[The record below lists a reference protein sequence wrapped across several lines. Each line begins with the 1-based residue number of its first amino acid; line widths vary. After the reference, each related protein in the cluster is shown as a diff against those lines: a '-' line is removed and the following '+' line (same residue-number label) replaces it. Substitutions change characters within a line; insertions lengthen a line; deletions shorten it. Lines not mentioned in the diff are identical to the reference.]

1 MRITSE
7 PCWAR
12 AARLLVVGLL
22 ALTVPAGA
30 VDLFETLALG
40 EIPHALKEPEWVGS
54 ATRRIGIA
62 WTAEE
67 MYREW
72 RGDREISRFDGART
86 KLWAEEAIAG
96 RWGVRYETLVR
107 GRQIWMTE
115 DVDRADR
122 FDLGTKEK
130 RDALSLCHVGSDW
143 ALELGGCSSQSTF
156 RGAYELHPDIVA
168 ALGSIPGIDFDNPA
182 FSRWYRLYSHG
193 SDVSVS
199 LSLNDSDIEHDLR
212 TTGIRM
218 ALKVPLHRHAREFS
232 AQVSLSGDHEWR
244 PYLQWSQMKD
254 HGNGVST
261 KDSRFEFGETVH
273 AMRLTGRVLG
283 VAHEGR
289 KNWFAEAGRYRLD
302 SMIYIKNNLITL
314 DPLFLFS
321 TNEIQTLDTIPDVA
335 FWGGRFGHAF
345 HLFSRIS
352 ADAQY
357 GLMRIP
363 LQVVHRQTKISNL
376 RTDREESTEIRDSR
390 YDLHRLELNL
400 RRPDRRGAWKTKLRL
415 LVPAERKKPEKE
427 EAAGAAP
434 PGPSAPPAAEPEK
447 HIRGGWQFTLEREF
461 FL

>member
-1 MRITSE
+1 MI
-7 PCWAR
+7 
-12 AARLLVVGLL
+12 GFL
-22 ALTVPAGA
+22 ALAVPARA
-30 VDLFETLALG
+30 VDLFEALALG
-40 EIPHALKEPEWVGS
+40 EIPDALQKPEWAAS
-54 ATRRIGIA
+54 ATRRIGMA

-72 RGDREISRFDGART
+72 RGDREISRFDGSRT
-86 KLWAEEAIAG
+86 KLWVEEAIAG

-122 FDLGTKEK
+122 FELGTKEK
-130 RDALSLCHVGSDW
+130 HDALSLRHVGKGW
-143 ALELGGCSSQSTF
+143 ALEAGGWSSQSTF

-168 ALGSIPGIDFDNPA
+168 ALGSSPGINFDNP
-182 FSRWYRLYSHG
+182 SSGRWYRMYSRG
-193 SDVSVS
+193 SDVDVS
-199 LSLNDSDIEHDLR
+199 LDLRDAGIEHDLR

-218 ALKVPLHRHAREFS
+218 ALQVPLHRRSREFTTRV
-232 AQVSLSGDHEWR
+232 ALTGNREWR
-244 PYLQWSQMKD
+244 PYLQWSQVKD
-254 HGNGVST
+254 HGNGVSM
-261 KDSRFEFGETVH
+261 KDGRFEFGETVH
-273 AMRLTGRVLG
+273 SMRLTGRVLG

-302 SMIYIKNNLITL
+302 STIYIKNNLITL

-335 FWGGRFGHAF
+335 FWGGRVGHTF

-363 LQVVHRQTKISNL
+363 LQVIHHQTKISNL
-376 RTDREESTEIRDSR
+376 RTDREETTEIRDSR

-427 EAAGAAP
+427 ETAGAAP